1 MRSEIAEAM
10 RMSHAELQKHL
21 GNPYVAYNA
30 TGLMLPTR
38 FYGLAK
44 DENYS
49 NYSNRRI
56 TTDANVSFLQK
67 NYYVA
72 RSGEPESKM
81 RVWRI
86 ESRMVQGQ
94 KIGTIIHT
102 TSLEPQAQ
110 LLMTA
115 NGLFAI

>member
-10 RMSHAELQKHL
+10 KMSHAELQTHL
-21 GNPYVAYNA
+21 GNPYVAYDA
-30 TGLMLPTR
+30 TGLMLLTG

>member
-10 RMSHAELQKHL
+10 RMSHAELQRHL
-21 GNPYVAYNA
+21 GNPYVAFDPM
-30 TGLMLPTR
+30 GQMLPTG

-56 TTDANVSFLQK
+56 TTDANVSFLQT

-72 RSGEPESKM
+72 RSGEPASKM

-86 ESRMVQGQ
+86 ESRMVGGQ

-110 LLMTA
+110 LVLTN